1 MLANFPKK
9 KSIRIETEDNTNEKF
24 ENNNEKI
31 LGKIHIFNILKSFI
45 CNGNKDKLI
54 SLCNMI
60 IIEDM
65 CVERI
70 LERFYS
76 LGNIYK
82 LIKDKEK
89 DNLCIDTDMR
99 FVNINSIINDII
111 NQDKISN
118 SKDYKEQKT

>member
-1 MLANFPKK
+1 
-9 KSIRIETEDNTNEKF
+9 
-24 ENNNEKI
+24 
-31 LGKIHIFNILKSFI
+31 
-45 CNGNKDKLI
+45 
-54 SLCNMI
+54 MI

-70 LERFYS
+70 LERFYC

-89 DNLCIDTDMR
+89 DSLCIDSDFR

-111 NQDKISN
+111 NQDAMIN

>member
-1 MLANFPKK
+1 MQIFRKN
-9 KSIRIETEDNTNEKF
+9 SIRIETEDNTNENF

-60 IIEDM
+60 ITEDM

-82 LIKDKEK
+82 LIKDKDKEK
-89 DNLCIDTDMR
+89 DSLCIDTDMR
-99 FVNINSIINDII
+99 FVNINSIVNDVI
-111 NQDKISN
+111 NQITISN